1 MTVDYA
7 DRACLHC
14 PGSQLPIGENRMSFV
29 PLRPIPVVRPLFLLA
44 ALALLT
50 GCQREEDVRH
60 YTAPKPESPPIPA
73 AADRP
78 TQRILGAIIPRE
90 EGRLWVFK
98 LMGPTAILKEHEAE
112 FDSFIDS
119 VTFKDGAKAPAFKN
133 PESWRP
139 SAGTK
144 MSVAAFRVG
153 ADEDAPEITVT
164 PSGGS
169 VDDNINRWRGQLG
182 LKPAEAD
189 ELKQTTKEKQNGDV
203 KIVIVDLTG
212 PGSGKMAAGKAAG
225 RPPFGDKAPPFA
237 HPGGAPKP
245 PLSYTTPEGWK
256 EGKQTQFSLAAFR
269 AGEGPEAVD
278 VTVSALGGTA
288 GGLLT
293 NVNRW
298 RGQVGLPD
306 WTEEQ
311 FSKEAATMMVAG
323 GPAAYV
329 DSGAGP
335 SGKRIV
341 GAVLPRGGQTWFF
354 KMSGP
359 AEAVAKQKPAF
370 EAFVKSVRF
379 EGGANE

>member
-1 MTVDYA
+1 
-7 DRACLHC
+7 
-14 PGSQLPIGENRMSFV
+14 MSFV
-29 PLRPIPVVRPLFLLA
+29 PLRPIPVVRRLFLLA
-44 ALALLT
+44 ALALPA

-60 YTAPKPESPPIPA
+60 YTAPKPESPPIPV

-78 TQRILGAIIPRE
+78 MQRILAAIIPRE

-98 LMGPTAILKEHEAE
+98 LMGPAATLREHEAE

-119 VTFKDGAKAPAFKN
+119 VTFKDGTKEPAFNAPANWSPAKKPQFS
-133 PESWRP
+133 E
-139 SAGTK
+139 
-144 MSVAAFRVG
+144 AAFRVG
-153 ADEDAPEITVT
+153 PDEQAPLITV
-164 PSGGS
+164 SSVGGS
-169 VDDNINRWRGQLG
+169 VDANISRWRDQLG
-182 LKPAEAD
+182 LKPADAD
-189 ELKQTTKEKQNGDV
+189 EIKQTTKEKQNGDV

-225 RPPFGDKAPPFA
+225 RPPFADKAPPFA
-237 HPGGAPKP
+237 HSGGAPKP

-269 AGEGPEAVD
+269 AGEGSDVVD
-278 VTVSALGGTA
+278 VTVSALGGTG

-306 WTEEQ
+306 WNEEQ

-341 GAVLPRGGQTWFF
+341 GVVLPRGGQTWFF

>member
-1 MTVDYA
+1 
-7 DRACLHC
+7 
-14 PGSQLPIGENRMSFV
+14 MSFV
-29 PLRPIPVVRPLFLLA
+29 PLRPIPVVRRLFLLA
-44 ALALLT
+44 ALALPA
-50 GCQREEDVRH
+50 GCQKEEDVRH

-73 AADRP
+73 PADLP
-78 TQRILGAIIPRE
+78 MQRILGAIVPRQDGE
-90 EGRLWVFK
+90 LWVVK
-98 LMGPTAILKEHEAE
+98 LMGPAAALKEHEAE

-119 VTFKDGAKAPAFKN
+119 IAFKPGSEK
-133 PESWRP
+133 PEFKSPAGWQP

-144 MSVAAFRVG
+144 ISTAAFRVG
-153 ADEDAPEITVT
+153 PEERAPEITLT
-164 PSGGS
+164 SSRGS
-169 VDDNINRWRGQLG
+169 VPDNINRWRGQLG
-182 LKPAEAD
+182 LRPVDAD
-189 ELKQTTKEKQNGDV
+189 EIKQTTKEKQNGDV
-203 KIVIVDLTG
+203 RIVVVDLTG
-212 PGSGKMAAGKAAG
+212 PGSGKMAAAKAPG
-225 RPPFGDKAPPFA
+225 RPPFADKAPPFA

-269 AGEGPEAVD
+269 AGEGAEVVD
-278 VTVSALGGTA
+278 ITVSALGGGG

-298 RGQVGLPD
+298 RAQVGLGD
-306 WTEEQ
+306 WTEAQ
-311 FSKEAATMMVAG
+311 FIKESARMMVAG
-323 GPAAYV
+323 GSADYV

-341 GAVLPRGGQTWFF
+341 GVVLPRDGQTWFF

-359 AEAVAKQKPAF
+359 ADAVGRQKPAF